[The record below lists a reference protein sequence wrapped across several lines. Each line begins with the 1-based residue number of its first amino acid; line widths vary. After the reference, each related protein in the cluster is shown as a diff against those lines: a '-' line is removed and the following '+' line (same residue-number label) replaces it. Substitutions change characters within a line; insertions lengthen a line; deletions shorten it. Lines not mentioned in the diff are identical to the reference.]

1 MEESRLPSVHDTA
14 TCGRKALFLN
24 SNLTASHR
32 RLTTNCRISLSKS
45 GLADFTHDS
54 PPQGHNNVTFIAS
67 PTFKTELLGGNLRRN
82 LGYLLALGRAIE
94 FRCRI

>member
-14 TCGRKALFLN
+14 TRGRKALFLN

-45 GLADFTHDS
+45 GLADFGRIVAWT
-54 PPQGHNNVTFIAS
+54 
-67 PTFKTELLGGNLRRN
+67 
-82 LGYLLALGRAIE
+82 ALGANIDTAG
-94 FRCRI
+94 